1 MEKYEF
7 DINMRTGDMFAFM
20 ARQQYTGLRGMFDL
34 IINVIVVLCLVLN
47 WENYDLTAR
56 LLLFFVLFLF
66 DVYLPV
72 NLYVRAR
79 IQVKNAERFQEG
91 THYLITGEGITVS
104 QGEESVEL
112 LWGHLQKYKAT
123 GKRIYVYTSRITAF
137 IFPKEQI
144 GSEAYDFLIKRL
156 KANKAEFGMKSLD
169 TAKCVVP
176 QDKDAAGDTDGTVGA
191 DGTGEHSENT

>member
-1 MEKYEF
+1 MEKREF

-20 ARQQYTGLRGMFDL
+20 ARQQYTGFRGLFTL
-34 IINVIVVLCLVLN
+34 IINIIVLLCLVLN

-56 LLLFFVLFLF
+56 LLLIFVLILF
-66 DVYLPV
+66 DVYLPI

-79 IQVKNAERFQEG
+79 VQVKTAERFQTV
-91 THYLITGEGITVS
+91 THYLITEEGITVS
-104 QGEESVEL
+104 QGEESIEL
-112 LWGHLQKYKAT
+112 LWGHLQKYKAA

-144 GSEAYDFLIKRL
+144 GNDAYEFLLKQL

-169 TAKCVVP
+169 TAKCTVSEDDEE
-176 QDKDAAGDTDGTVGA
+176 QEAHAGEEQA
-191 DGTGEHSENT
+191 D